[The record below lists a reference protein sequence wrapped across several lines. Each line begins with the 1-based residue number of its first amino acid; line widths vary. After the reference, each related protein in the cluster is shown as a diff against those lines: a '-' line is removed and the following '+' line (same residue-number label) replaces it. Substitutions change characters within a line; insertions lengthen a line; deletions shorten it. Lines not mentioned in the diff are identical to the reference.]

1 MTPRG
6 FKKERHVGGR
16 FLEQFERIA
25 VRFREGIGQQLF
37 ISFHFSQKPGTDL
50 LGRTQA
56 STKTHRNDDKYKQT
70 SHGS

>member
-1 MTPRG
+1 
-6 FKKERHVGGR
+6 
-16 FLEQFERIA
+16 
-25 VRFREGIGQQLF
+25 
-37 ISFHFSQKPGTDL
+37 L